1 MNREVEDS
9 KHLNRL
15 TIRTTQYIVL
25 GHVLL
30 VIFSNVILKR
40 GSYPSFLAKIV
51 ILGKIEMHEIQHS
64 LKEMYFTKF
73 VKMSLL
79 KGNAD
84 FYILDKTVRQVLNG
98 KRRI

>member
-25 GHVLL
+25 DHVLL

-40 GSYPSFLAKIV
+40 GLYPSFLAKIV
-51 ILGKIEMHEIQHS
+51 ILGKIEMHEIQHEI
-64 LKEMYFTKF
+64 LKRNVFYQICKNVTG
-73 VKMSLL
+73 L
-79 KGNAD
+79 KDNAD
-84 FYILDKTVRQVLNG
+84 FYILDKTV
-98 KRRI
+98 

>member
-25 GHVLL
+25 DHVLL

-40 GSYPSFLAKIV
+40 GLYPSFLAKIV

-64 LKEMYFTKF
+64 LKRNVSYQICKNVTG
-73 VKMSLL
+73 L
-79 KGNAD
+79 KDNTD
-84 FYILDKTVRQVLNG
+84 FYILDKTV
-98 KRRI
+98 

>member
-25 GHVLL
+25 DHVLL

-51 ILGKIEMHEIQHS
+51 ILGQIEMHEIQHS
-64 LKEMYFTKF
+64 LKRNVFYQICKNVTG
-73 VKMSLL
+73 L
-79 KGNAD
+79 KDNAD
-84 FYILDKTVRQVLNG
+84 FYILDKTV
-98 KRRI
+98 